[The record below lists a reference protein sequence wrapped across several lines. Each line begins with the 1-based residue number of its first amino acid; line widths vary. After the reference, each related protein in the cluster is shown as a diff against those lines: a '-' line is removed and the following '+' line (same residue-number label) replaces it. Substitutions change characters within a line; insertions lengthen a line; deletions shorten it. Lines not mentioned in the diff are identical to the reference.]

1 MTTVPNSVPDEVRCD
16 HLILLVGGNPL
27 PNYVAARMLTRED
40 AKVSLIY
47 SEGSESVADRLKAVL
62 GEAVEFA
69 STEPVDES
77 RADSIQRQVKRALSQ
92 FPDVGV
98 VGLHYTGGTKAMAV
112 HTYRAVEAWAKS
124 NNRRAI
130 FSYLDAR
137 THKIIFDS
145 PSDEVYVGDKLALT
159 LKEMLDLHGWLLG
172 SPEPRIESILPK
184 TARTIADAYVKH
196 GKDKDQPYQL
206 WKQNELYAKCKDDRG
221 EWKRSKDLKQIK
233 LAWPDEAL
241 SPIAD
246 ALKEETGQHD
256 QTELDIEAARRAIGL
271 SEPIDFCKWL
281 DGFWLEHRVL
291 HALRNLPDDLRPYQA
306 LQGVKVAVDN
316 SNFDLDVV
324 AIFGYQLFGF
334 TCGTATG
341 KGAKGELK
349 LKLFEGLL
357 RTRQIGGD
365 QARTALVCVYE
376 DPDGLQAEARQQID
390 PDGQV
395 RVFGLKHLK
404 DLENELAHW
413 IRSQRKQP

>member
-1 MTTVPNSVPDEVRCD
+1 MSQLDDYRAD

-27 PNYVAARMLTRED
+27 PNYVAARLLTKED

-47 SEGSESVADRLKAVL
+47 SEDSETIADRLKEAL
-62 GEAVEFA
+62 GKDVEFT

-77 RADSIQRQVKRALSQ
+77 KASSIQRQVERALSQ
-92 FPDVGV
+92 FPNAEA

-184 TARTIADAYVKH
+184 TARTIADAYVEH

-256 QTELDIEAARRAIGL
+256 QTELDIEAARRTTDL
-271 SEPIDFCKWL
+271 SEPSDFCKWL

-291 HALRNLPDDLRPYQA
+291 HALRNLPDNLHPNQA
-306 LQGVKVAVDN
+306 FQGVKVAV
-316 SNFDLDVV
+316 SKGGFELDVV
-324 AIFGYQLFGF
+324 ATFGYQLFGF

-341 KGAKGELK
+341 KGAKAELK

-357 RTRQIGGD
+357 RARQIGGD
-365 QARTALVCVYE
+365 QARTALVCVHE

-390 PDGQV
+390 PDGQI